1 MAGQHKPVTFQN
13 HNIMKS
19 LNEMNNT
26 ERAYQIARLFPEEL
40 QALTE
45 FIKTEIAHFTE
56 QEEPIRKAW
65 AKESIAT
72 ADYWYMLINNA
83 EEILSNFNIQL
94 YRNPRIFAD
103 QFFYSHNSVF
113 AIHCLIRYA
122 GSGNAPYQLR
132 LAIEL
137 FFGEKEV
144 KTMEF
149 TQVQPS

>member
-1 MAGQHKPVTFQN
+1 
-13 HNIMKS
+13 MKS
-19 LNEMNNT
+19 LNTLNNT
-26 ERAYQIARLFPEEL
+26 ERAYQMASLFPEEL
-40 QALTE
+40 KALTE
-45 FIKTEIAHFTE
+45 FIKAEIAHFRE

-72 ADYWYMLINNA
+72 ADYWYMLIQNA
-83 EEILSNFNIQL
+83 EEILRNFNSQL
-94 YRNPRIFAD
+94 YRNPRVFAD

-113 AIHCLIRYA
+113 AIHCLVRYA
-122 GSGNAPYQLR
+122 GLDDAPYQMR

-149 TQVQPS
+149 KTKEDENTP

>member
-1 MAGQHKPVTFQN
+1 
-13 HNIMKS
+13 MKS
-19 LNEMNNT
+19 LNKLNNT
-26 ERAYQIARLFPEEL
+26 ERAYQMASLFPEEL
-40 QALTE
+40 KALTE
-45 FIKTEIAHFTE
+45 FIKAEIAHFRE

-72 ADYWYMLINNA
+72 ADYWYMLIQNS
-83 EEILSNFNIQL
+83 EEILRNFNIQL
-94 YRNPRIFAD
+94 YRNPRVFAD

-113 AIHCLIRYA
+113 AIHCLVRHA
-122 GSGNAPYQLR
+122 GSVHASDQMI

-149 TQVQPS
+149 KTKEDENTP